1 MDHVAVALAPRVR
14 HSFLCQKLLKRF
26 HSRSFRKLEGVAVK
40 RGDSTGSGGDVVV
53 AYLMHLSLL
62 FVFSLK
68 SSLHMF
74 LDNTLR
80 VHYSG
85 KDDSISSS
93 VAEKYDVGFKV

>member
-53 AYLMHLSLL
+53 AYLMHLSFLC
-62 FVFSLK
+62 FFKK